1 MYQAS
6 VFIIILFSLM
16 NNECARRVPQPKV
29 AAAIPSTPIVT
40 QAKIVESPTTAT
52 GCISPKE
59 VAIDLC
65 NHTYPGI
72 WNKAPLTLK
81 NGEEE
86 YFRNHQF
93 VHNELQEIELTDFT
107 NDGKPE
113 ALVTIN
119 NISGSGSS
127 CSMIHYYLF
136 RLKNKHPTLMWKFT
150 TGCESSCGIKEFD
163 RKEGKLYF
171 ELFGNCQV
179 RKGVAKNVGGYFSD
193 IETDSYTKLTFG
205 YQQGKYQL
213 VSRAVEPYEKRLI
226 R

>member
-1 MYQAS
+1 MSQAS
-6 VFIIILFSLM
+6 VLIIILLSLM
-16 NNECARRVPQPKV
+16 NNACVRREPQPTV
-29 AAAIPSTPIVT
+29 AMATSPTPTVT
-40 QAKIVESPTTAT
+40 QTKIEGRPTTAT
-52 GCISPKE
+52 GCKSPKE

-72 WNKAPLTLK
+72 WNKAPLMLK

-93 VHNELQEIELTDFT
+93 VHNELVDIELTDFT

-119 NISGSGSS
+119 NISGGGSS

-136 RLKNKHPTLMWKFT
+136 QLKNRQPILIWKFT

-163 RKEGKLYF
+163 IKEGKLYF

-193 IETDSYTKLTFG
+193 IETDTYTKLTFG